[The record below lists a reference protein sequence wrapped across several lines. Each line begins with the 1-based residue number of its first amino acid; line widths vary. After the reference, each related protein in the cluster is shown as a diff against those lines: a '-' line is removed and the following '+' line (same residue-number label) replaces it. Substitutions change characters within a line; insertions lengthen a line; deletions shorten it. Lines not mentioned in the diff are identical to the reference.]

1 MPAHQDRLAAS
12 LHIYTFKFLVTM
24 VGFREICTV
33 RHGLGIEFHL
43 GGRFSLGGK
52 EFAGDFVVS
61 FRQGL
66 YLGILKVPY
75 VNSGRGI
82 YVYFHLCESL
92 FCVANLLCN
101 YFISYANLNILSIK
115 SNFQNPTAN
124 LGAKCV
130 KK

>member
-1 MPAHQDRLAAS
+1 MPAHQDRLATS
-12 LHIYTFKFLVTM
+12 LHIYTFKFLVTL
-24 VGFREICTV
+24 VGFREIGAV
-33 RHGLGIEFHL
+33 WHGLGVEFHL
-43 GGRFSLGGK
+43 GVRFALGRK
-52 EFAGDFVVS
+52 ELARDLVVS
-61 FRQGL
+61 FRQGFS
-66 YLGILKVPY
+66 LGILTVTS

-82 YVYFHLCESL
+82 YVYFPICDSL

-101 YFISYANLNILSIK
+101 YFISYAILNILSIK